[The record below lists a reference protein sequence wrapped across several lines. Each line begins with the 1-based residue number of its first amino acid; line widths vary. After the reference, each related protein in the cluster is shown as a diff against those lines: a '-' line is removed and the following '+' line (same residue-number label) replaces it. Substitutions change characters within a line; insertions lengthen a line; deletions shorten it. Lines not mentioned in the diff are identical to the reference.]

1 MIHLGAPKTRY
12 PVYLLTPA
20 LRISEKPY
28 ASFLQAATCLT
39 SIFKIS
45 YEFLLDSLGLN
56 KLSSHRLSNL
66 IHKHTNIQTH
76 IMSLVTMVNIS
87 LWINFKFTIEANSRI
102 RKKEKQKSTEI
113 IMILCSFLTT
123 FGSDKTE
130 KIY

>member
-1 MIHLGAPKTRY
+1 
-12 PVYLLTPA
+12 
-20 LRISEKPY
+20 
-28 ASFLQAATCLT
+28 
-39 SIFKIS
+39 
-45 YEFLLDSLGLN
+45 
-56 KLSSHRLSNL
+56 
-66 IHKHTNIQTH
+66 
-76 IMSLVTMVNIS
+76 MVNIS